1 MEHSPSTHPLTPP
14 LTEEE
19 WLSWLRLLRSRRVGP
34 STFLRLMGEHGS
46 AAAALDA
53 LPDVARDAG
62 VANYEIAD
70 LRAVEA
76 EWHAARMAGAR
87 PIAMGSDDYP
97 ALLAET
103 PDAPPL
109 VWAMGEISLLKR
121 RMVAVIGARN
131 ASSLGLRM
139 AKRLA
144 RELGEAGFVVV
155 SGMARGIDTA
165 AHQASLETGTVA
177 VFGGGVD
184 VVYPAENAVLAQ
196 ELDEKG
202 LRLSEQ
208 AMHTRP
214 QARHFPRRN
223 RIIAGM
229 AEATVVVEAAAK
241 SGSLGTARIALDQG
255 REVLAVPGHPFDARA
270 AGCNMLIRDGAHLT
284 RSVSDVVAALER
296 PESSAPEPVVVP
308 ADPPSDRPRENTQKL
323 HKAILSRLG
332 PSPTPEDQLMRDL
345 KRSAGRVGPEL
356 TALEMAGKIRR
367 HAGGMLSRAK

>member
-1 MEHSPSTHPLTPP
+1 
-14 LTEEE
+14 
-19 WLSWLRLLRSRRVGP
+19 
-34 STFLRLMGEHGS
+34 
-46 AAAALDA
+46 A
-53 LPDVARDAG
+53 LPDVASSAG
-62 VANYEIAD
+62 VKNYQIAD
-70 LRAVEA
+70 LRSVEA
-76 EWHAARMAGAR
+76 EWEAGRIAGAR
-87 PIAMGSDDYP
+87 PIAIGSADYP
-97 ALLAET
+97 ELLSAT
-103 PDAPPL
+103 SDAPPVL
-109 VWAMGEISLLKR
+109 WMMGDIGLLKR
-121 RMVAVIGARN
+121 RCIALIGARN

-139 AKRLA
+139 AKKLGH
-144 RELGEAGFVVV
+144 ELGEAGFVVV

-165 AHQASLETGTVA
+165 AHEASLATGSVA

-196 ELDEKG
+196 ELGERG
-202 LRLSEQ
+202 LRMSEQ
-208 AMHTRP
+208 PMHTKP

-223 RIIAGM
+223 RIIAGL

-270 AGCNMLIRDGAHLT
+270 AGCNMLIRDGATLT
-284 RSVSDVVAALER
+284 RYAGDVIDALAKPQEAAPKTVTEI
-296 PESSAPEPVVVP
+296 PAAPEV
-308 ADPPSDRPRENTQKL
+308 RPRETTQKL

-367 HAGGMLSRAK
+367 HAGGMLSRSK

>member
-139 AKRLA
+139 AQRLA
-144 RELGEAGFVVV
+144 RREV
-155 SGMARGIDTA
+155 SPWRG
-165 AHQASLETGTVA
+165 
-177 VFGGGVD
+177 
-184 VVYPAENAVLAQ
+184 LALFNIQ
-196 ELDEKG
+196 
-202 LRLSEQ
+202 SEQ
-208 AMHTRP
+208 
-214 QARHFPRRN
+214 
-223 RIIAGM
+223 
-229 AEATVVVEAAAK
+229 
-241 SGSLGTARIALDQG
+241 S
-255 REVLAVPGHPFDARA
+255 
-270 AGCNMLIRDGAHLT
+270 
-284 RSVSDVVAALER
+284 
-296 PESSAPEPVVVP
+296 
-308 ADPPSDRPRENTQKL
+308 
-323 HKAILSRLG
+323 
-332 PSPTPEDQLMRDL
+332 QL
-345 KRSAGRVGPEL
+345 
-356 TALEMAGKIRR
+356 
-367 HAGGMLSRAK
+367 